1 MTILPFRPYLRSA
14 PLFAVVFLLLFHG
27 AAFGQSGSP
36 LPLSGRPPGNG
47 SVSSTQ
53 TAIPGTTTSVNT
65 LNPAIQVQG
74 PYAGSANGADK
85 APFSG
90 KLSLREA
97 IQRGIAYN
105 LGAIGLSQAVREAHG
120 QSRVARSAL
129 LPNLNG
135 NLSEVVEQVNIRALG
150 IRLASP
156 APGVSIPSVVGPFNY
171 FDLRATLSQTVADLT
186 AWNNYRAS
194 LETVHANEFF
204 SKDAHDL
211 VVLAVGGAYVQVI
224 AAQARVTSAR
234 AQLDTANA
242 LFQQASERRAVGVLA
257 QIDVNRSQV
266 QVLTQRQRLVSLQND
281 LAKQKINLAR
291 LTGLPP
297 SDGFELTDNI
307 PFTPAPAITL
317 EDALKEALDQR
328 PDLKGAQAQVRAS
341 ERAFAAARAE
351 RLPSLTFS
359 ANYGAIGTNPAQSH
373 GTFSVVGSLNI
384 PIWQGGRTEGDIERA
399 DAVLVQRKAEASDTV
414 DVTQAFLPLLI
425 RSRGAVVNNLSM
437 NALAPMPL
445 VPGYSAAK
453 AAAFSLTQ
461 SSRTLFA
468 RQGVSVHAVLTGPV
482 DTDAARGFDI
492 PKATP
497 ESVARAILDGV
508 ENEEEDIFPDP
519 MSQSLA
525 ESWRNGS
532 AKGLERMLAAY
543 VGAQPV
549 KP

>member
-1 MTILPFRPYLRSA
+1 VKAMTILPFRPYLRSA
-14 PLFAVVFLLLFHG
+14 PLFAVVFLLLSHG

-36 LPLSGRPPGNG
+36 LPLSGRPAGNG

-74 PYAGSANGADK
+74 PYAGSANGVDK

-129 LPNLNG
+129 LPNLNSD
-135 NLSEVVEQVNIRALG
+135 LSEVVEQVNIRALG
-150 IRLASP
+150 VRLASP

-171 FDLRATLSQTVADLT
+171 FDLRARLSQTVADLT

-266 QVLTQRQRLVSLQND
+266 QVLTQQQRLV
-281 LAKQKINLAR
+281 
-291 LTGLPP
+291 P
-297 SDGFELTDNI
+297 
-307 PFTPAPAITL
+307 
-317 EDALKEALDQR
+317 
-328 PDLKGAQAQVRAS
+328 
-341 ERAFAAARAE
+341 
-351 RLPSLTFS
+351 
-359 ANYGAIGTNPAQSH
+359 
-373 GTFSVVGSLNI
+373 
-384 PIWQGGRTEGDIERA
+384 
-399 DAVLVQRKAEASDTV
+399 
-414 DVTQAFLPLLI
+414 
-425 RSRGAVVNNLSM
+425 
-437 NALAPMPL
+437 
-445 VPGYSAAK
+445 
-453 AAAFSLTQ
+453 
-461 SSRTLFA
+461 
-468 RQGVSVHAVLTGPV
+468 
-482 DTDAARGFDI
+482 
-492 PKATP
+492 
-497 ESVARAILDGV
+497 
-508 ENEEEDIFPDP
+508 
-519 MSQSLA
+519 
-525 ESWRNGS
+525 
-532 AKGLERMLAAY
+532 
-543 VGAQPV
+543 
-549 KP
+549 

>member
-1 MTILPFRPYLRSA
+1 MTILKFTHYLRSA
-14 PLFAVVFLLLFHG
+14 PFFPAVFLILFHG
-27 AAFGQSGSP
+27 PAFGQSGSP
-36 LPLSGRPPGNG
+36 LPLSGRPAGNG

-97 IQRGIAYN
+97 IQCGIGYN

-135 NLSEVVEQVNIRALG
+135 GLSEVVEQVNIRALG
-150 IRLASP
+150 VRLASP
-156 APGVSIPSVVGPFNY
+156 VPGVSIPSVVGPFNY
-171 FDLRATLSQTVADLT
+171 FDLRARLSQTVADLT
-186 AWNNYRAS
+186 AWNNYRAT

-266 QVLTQRQRLVSLQND
+266 QVLTQQQRLVSLQND

-297 SDGFELTDNI
+297 SDEFDRSAGSSPRRGARLCRRTRR
-307 PFTPAPAITL
+307 AI
-317 EDALKEALDQR
+317 
-328 PDLKGAQAQVRAS
+328 
-341 ERAFAAARAE
+341 
-351 RLPSLTFS
+351 
-359 ANYGAIGTNPAQSH
+359 
-373 GTFSVVGSLNI
+373 SV
-384 PIWQGGRTEGDIERA
+384 A
-399 DAVLVQRKAEASDTV
+399 DFQRKLWGDWDE
-414 DVTQAFLPLLI
+414 P
-425 RSRGAVVNNLSM
+425 R
-437 NALAPMPL
+437 
-445 VPGYSAAK
+445 
-453 AAAFSLTQ
+453 
-461 SSRTLFA
+461 
-468 RQGVSVHAVLTGPV
+468 
-482 DTDAARGFDI
+482 
-492 PKATP
+492 
-497 ESVARAILDGV
+497 SVARHVFGCG
-508 ENEEEDIFPDP
+508 FH
-519 MSQSLA
+519 
-525 ESWRNGS
+525 
-532 AKGLERMLAAY
+532 
-543 VGAQPV
+543 
-549 KP
+549 

>member
-1 MTILPFRPYLRSA
+1 MTTLKFTHYLRSA
-14 PLFAVVFLLLFHG
+14 PFFPAVFLLLFHG

-36 LPLSGRPPGNG
+36 LPLSGRPAGNG

-74 PYAGSANGADK
+74 PYAGSANGVDK

-135 NLSEVVEQVNIRALG
+135 GLSEVVEQVNIRALG

-171 FDLRATLSQTVADLT
+171 FDLRARLSQTVADLT
-186 AWNNYRAS
+186 AWNNYRAT

-204 SKDAHDL
+204 SKDARDL

-242 LFQQASERRAVGVLA
+242 LFQQASERRAVGGLA

-266 QVLTQRQRLVSLQND
+266 PVLTQQQRLVSLQND
-281 LAKQKINLAR
+281 LPKQKINLAR
-291 LTGLPP
+291 LTRPP
-297 SDGFELTDNI
+297 VNDQYEVADDMSFSGPPPLGVD
-307 PFTPAPAITL
+307 
-317 EDALKEALDQR
+317 DALKQAFEQR
-328 PDLKGAQAQVRAS
+328 RDLKSPEAQVR
-341 ERAFAAARAE
+341 
-351 RLPSLTFS
+351 
-359 ANYGAIGTNPAQSH
+359 
-373 GTFSVVGSLNI
+373 
-384 PIWQGGRTEGDIERA
+384 
-399 DAVLVQRKAEASDTV
+399 
-414 DVTQAFLPLLI
+414 
-425 RSRGAVVNNLSM
+425 
-437 NALAPMPL
+437 
-445 VPGYSAAK
+445 
-453 AAAFSLTQ
+453 
-461 SSRTLFA
+461 
-468 RQGVSVHAVLTGPV
+468 
-482 DTDAARGFDI
+482 
-492 PKATP
+492 
-497 ESVARAILDGV
+497 
-508 ENEEEDIFPDP
+508 
-519 MSQSLA
+519 
-525 ESWRNGS
+525 
-532 AKGLERMLAAY
+532 
-543 VGAQPV
+543 
-549 KP
+549 